1 MPASTCNVYVTAA
14 LISNNLFKG
23 SKKSH
28 SAVVKDVIQI
38 SMITKL
44 ITSMQGYTKTCS
56 KLKKII

>member
-28 SAVVKDVIQI
+28 SAVVKDVIRI

-56 KLKKII
+56 K